1 MILTADWPVKANDA
15 ILTAGCKGVKLTA
28 VSTAGKKPIIGI
40 LGGIGSGKSTVAK
53 EFGKLGCGVVDA
65 DELAH
70 DLLDKDG
77 VREEIV
83 GLFGQEV
90 CNSSGIIDRQKLA
103 DVVFADAQKLGLL
116 NNIIHPRVMEQA
128 EALIQRYNGQNE
140 LRAIVLDIPLLA
152 EVGWEKRCDKLIFVQ
167 CDGRVRAERA
177 KKAGLFDENQRRIRE
192 NFQISLDNKASLAD
206 NIIYNNS
213 DFSELV
219 RQVAN
224 IFTSIL
230 ERC

>member
-15 ILTAGCKGVKLTA
+15 ILTAGRERIKLTG
-28 VSTAGKKPIIGI
+28 VSTIGKKPIIGI

-65 DELAH
+65 DKLAH
-70 DLLDKDG
+70 DLLDEDG

-83 GLFGQEV
+83 GLFGREV
-90 CNSSGIIDRQKLA
+90 CNSSGIIDRRKLA
-103 DVVFADAQKLGLL
+103 DVAFADAKKLRLL
-116 NNIIHPRVMEQA
+116 NNVIHPRVMERA
-128 EALIQRYNGQNE
+128 EALIRLYNGQSE
-140 LRAIVLDIPLLA
+140 LKAIVLDIPLLA

-167 CDGRVRAERA
+167 CDGRLRAERA
-177 KKAGLFDENQRRIRE
+177 KKNGIFNENQRRIRE